1 VTTARPLATK
11 PTSRDRRSALE
22 LADALRRC
30 EPDVSARELMAGPVA
45 ALLRAN
51 RGGSYS
57 LTAETD
63 RLRVSVAH
71 AVGLSV
77 NAYARDFEGQ
87 LATGPQRY
95 VFYDPSRPEPAQ
107 RNAVVQLG
115 PSEYTASGRALYARH
130 GLAEC
135 WQLRVL
141 VCDGPSLLAWVGALR
156 EGPFTTRERFL
167 LRALVPALRHRL
179 LLERQ
184 LGDAALSLS
193 ALPAVLEAAGTPALL
208 LSGVGAVVLANA
220 SARSLLERGR
230 RDLLALLRAELAGT
244 GPGRF
249 AITPL
254 AVPGCPTYLL
264 AVQRPEPEDPRSL
277 AAAFAARY
285 GLTARQAEVV
295 ALAARGLANKT
306 IAAHLRCAEST
317 VEMHLTAV
325 FARTQVESRAA
336 LVAQFW
342 KGAGR

>member
-1 VTTARPLATK
+1 
-11 PTSRDRRSALE
+11 
-22 LADALRRC
+22 
-30 EPDVSARELMAGPVA
+30 MAGPVA
-45 ALLRAN
+45 ELLRAT

-63 RLRVSVAH
+63 RLRVSKAH

-77 NAYARDFEGQ
+77 NEYARDFEGL
-87 LATGPQRY
+87 LATGPQRC
-95 VFYDPSRPEPAQ
+95 VFYDPSRPEPGQ
-107 RNAVVQLG
+107 RNAVVQLE
-115 PSEYTASGRALYARH
+115 PSEYTPSGRALYARH
-130 GLAEC
+130 GIAEC

-156 EGPFTTRERFL
+156 EGPFAARERL
-167 LRALVPALRHRL
+167 LLKALVPALRDRL

-184 LGDAALSLS
+184 LVDAALSLS
-193 ALPAVLEAAGTPALL
+193 ALPAVLEAAGTPALV
-208 LSGVGAVVLANA
+208 LSGSGAVVLANA

-230 RDLLALLRAELAGT
+230 GDVLALLRADLAGK

-264 AVQRPEPEDPRSL
+264 AVQRPALEDPGPR
-277 AAAFAARY
+277 AATFALRY
-285 GLTARQAEVV
+285 GLTDRQAEVV

-306 IAAHLRCAEST
+306 IATHLRCAEST
-317 VEMHLTAV
+317 VEMHLTAA

-336 LVAQFW
+336 LVARVW
-342 KGAGR
+342 KGA